1 LYRGNVMVVRYIRQ
15 ADGGP
20 MELAQRHSVKHFNV
34 CNLLKTPIWKGY
46 NIVVFVGEQDI
57 QPLRVLHLGADEV
70 PQDALKH
77 SSVCRHLLVDSSN
90 AGVVLRLHFI
100 RLAVDISARLGV
112 DTVQVRVNSSPG
124 NTNNNWEFLMV
135 STR

>member
-1 LYRGNVMVVRYIRQ
+1 M
-15 ADGGP
+15 
-20 MELAQRHSVKHFNV
+20 
-34 CNLLKTPIWKGY
+34 
-46 NIVVFVGEQDI
+46 FVGEQDI

-112 DTVQVRVNSSPG
+112 DTVQVVLRIGSLCVSYLTYMCILNYLWPPCVIGQTIIFLPWFFLSSF
-124 NTNNNWEFLMV
+124 FLFLA
-135 STR
+135 